1 MIRQLLCWKTLA
13 LMSSTIYNPPVK
25 MISEFKNMIMKCYH
39 CTNSAFRVI
48 DGTALCSSC
57 YTDFQ
62 SLSNN
67 QVSSAYQAHRGMEIA
82 NSMLKARVDL
92 QRNQNTEH
100 QIKIERTTEVN
111 NYNTHNNITVQGDNN
126 GTLQAGKTLTQN
138 NDIGITNLSKAGN
151 DNIGWLAKII
161 NKGMQIAKFCMKLI
175 GFFR

>member
-1 MIRQLLCWKTLA
+1 
-13 LMSSTIYNPPVK
+13 
-25 MISEFKNMIMKCYH
+25 
-39 CTNSAFRVI
+39 
-48 DGTALCSSC
+48 
-57 YTDFQ
+57 
-62 SLSNN
+62 
-67 QVSSAYQAHRGMEIA
+67 MEIA